1 MFHFGVPDERP
12 KVTLVMS
19 LKQLALAAAAL
30 AACAHAALPVKLA
43 RRPGGARALLPPRVS
58 TNVSSPVPCCPPF
71 GPEPPPPYPSP
82 YETRWFTQ
90 PRDHFNY
97 LNPSFADG
105 RPFTFEQ
112 RYLYIDRHWAG
123 APAPIIFVTC
133 VEAGSAVYYLGEYG
147 WVIDTLARELGALV
161 VFAEHRGFGMTYPQ
175 PSSGA
180 DFSGWQPDAAHAGV
194 LTEAQVL
201 EDFTALATHLRTNL
215 SAWDSPLIAAGGS
228 LAGEMAT
235 WWRVR
240 YPFMVDMALSAS
252 APILGFPGLTDEYGW
267 YRVATNAFRN
277 AGGEAC
283 VEAIRSGYWQTAA
296 LAPAAVSAAFN
307 TCTPATLPCHARQVA
322 DLVMD
327 WTATAAELGSYPQGN
342 ARRSLTTWAC
352 AAAAAGG
359 GGGLGAYQRLLAPQA
374 PGQCLNISWYDCSSS
389 GSGSG
394 SGSGASAAPAARA
407 PGYCAAHWNVSG
419 SGCQDGWGYE
429 SCTTEIHP
437 ITGSN
442 VTDFYPP
449 DPPFNVS
456 DRQAGCRQS
465 FGSDL
470 RVDALAMPRSFGQLD
485 LARLATATS
494 RIIWSSGE
502 NDPWSAQSVNRTLS
516 PSLPYVFIKGGAH
529 HSDLG
534 NNYNRA
540 CALRRAA
547 CRRPHCCHTH
557 PSRTHARHTR
567 ARTLQL
573 APLPTTRPSWW
584 LPASWR
590 RPSSGSGLQSLQ
602 RSAQPPRRA
611 WRRCEQWRARA
622 HSVGNGWL

>member
-1 MFHFGVPDERP
+1 M
-12 KVTLVMS
+12 L
-19 LKQLALAAAAL
+19 QLALAAAAL
-30 AACAHAALPVKLA
+30 SACAAHAAQPPHRLA
-43 RRPGGARALLPPRVS
+43 RRPGGHRPPVAAAPNAS
-58 TNVSSPVPCCPPF
+58 AAAAAADAPIPCCPPY
-71 GPEPPPPYPSP
+71 GPTPPPPYPAQ
-82 YETRWFTQ
+82 YETRWHTQ

-97 LNPSFADG
+97 LNPSLPSGAS
-105 RPFTFEQ
+105 FTFEQ
-112 RYLYIDRHWAG
+112 RYLYIDKWWKG

-133 VEAGSAVYYLGEYG
+133 VEAGPAPYYAGEYG

-161 VFAEHRGFGMTYPQ
+161 VFAEHRGFGLTYPQ
-175 PSSGA
+175 PAAGG
-180 DFSGWQPDAAHAGV
+180 DLSGWQPDAAHAGV

-215 SAWDSPLIAAGGS
+215 SAWDSPLIAVGGS

-235 WWRVR
+235 WWRIR
-240 YPFMVDMALSAS
+240 YPFMVDMALAGS
-252 APILGFPGLTDEYGW
+252 APILGFPGITDEYGW
-267 YRVATNAFRN
+267 LRVATNAFRN

-327 WTATAAELGSYPQGN
+327 WTPTAAELGSYPQGDI
-342 ARRSLTTWAC
+342 RRSQTTWAC
-352 AAAAAGG
+352 AAAAGG
-359 GGGLGAYQRLLAPQA
+359 GGGGVGAYQRLLAPAA
-374 PGQCLNISWYDCSSS
+374 PGQCLNISWGGCSSGGGG
-389 GSGSG
+389 GSG
-394 SGSGASAAPAARA
+394 GAAAAAA
-407 PGYCAAHWNVSG
+407 GGAGYCATQWNVSG

-437 ITGSN
+437 ITGNN

-456 DRQAGCRQS
+456 DREAGCRAS
-465 FGSDL
+465 YGSNL

-485 LARLATATS
+485 LARLAASAS

-516 PSLPYVFIKGGAH
+516 PTLPYVFIKGGAH

-534 NNYNRA
+534 NNWN
-540 CALRRAA
+540 LEWRRGGARR
-547 CRRPHCCHTH
+547 CRRRSLAFSRRPLTPSLHPHTQ
-557 PSRTHARHTR
+557 HALLLC
-567 ARTLQL
+567 AQPG
-573 APLPTTRPSWW
+573 PLPTTRPSWW
-584 LPASWR
+584 LPGSWR
-590 RPSSGSGLQSLQ
+590 RASSGSGSPSLLW
-602 RSAQPPRRA
+602 SAQRPRRA
-611 WRRCEQWRARA
+611 WGCRGCR
-622 HSVGNGWL
+622 GNEEITAMQRLLRKEL